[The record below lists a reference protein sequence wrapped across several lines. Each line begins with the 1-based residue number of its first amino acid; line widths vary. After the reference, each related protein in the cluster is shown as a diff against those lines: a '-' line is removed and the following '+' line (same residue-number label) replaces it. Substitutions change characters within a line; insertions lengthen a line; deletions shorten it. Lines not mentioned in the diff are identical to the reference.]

1 MRTIAADWSLPR
13 RPNRKSGSRLSNMG
27 ASLQR
32 VGGSA
37 LVARR
42 QATREGPTTPPHGSR
57 DAFVQA
63 DVAAFISAFM
73 RIG

>member
-13 RPNRKSGSRLSNMG
+13 RPNRKSGSWLSNMG
-27 ASLQR
+27 ARIQR
-32 VGGSA
+32 VVGSA
-37 LVARR
+37 RAARR
-42 QATREGPTTPPHGSR
+42 QDTETGDGSR

-63 DVAAFISAFM
+63 DVAAFVSAFM

>member
-13 RPNRKSGSRLSNMG
+13 PTRKSGGWLSNMG
-27 ASLQR
+27 ASLQG
-32 VGGSA
+32 VVVGSA
-37 LVARR
+37 RTARR
-42 QATREGPTTPPHGSR
+42 RATRESQVSR

-63 DVAAFISAFM
+63 DVAAFTSAFM

>member
-1 MRTIAADWSLPR
+1 MRTIAADWSLTR
-13 RPNRKSGSRLSNMG
+13 RPDRKNGSWLPNMG
-27 ASLQR
+27 ARIQR
-32 VGGSA
+32 VVGSRA
-37 LVARR
+37 ACRR
-42 QATREGPTTPPHGSR
+42 AAEAGHGSR

>member
-1 MRTIAADWSLPR
+1 MRSMAADWSLS
-13 RPNRKSGSRLSNMG
+13 RPKRTSGGWFSNMG
-27 ASLQR
+27 ANLQG
-32 VGGSA
+32 VVGSA
-37 LVARR
+37 RPARR
-42 QATREGPTTPPHGSR
+42 RATRESQVSR

>member
-1 MRTIAADWSLPR
+1 MRTIAADWALPR
-13 RPNRKSGSRLSNMG
+13 RPDRRSGSWLSNAG

-32 VGGSA
+32 VSGSV
-37 LVARR
+37 LVGRR
-42 QATREGPTTPPHGSR
+42 RATREGHESCET
-57 DAFVQA
+57 FVQA

>member
-13 RPNRKSGSRLSNMG
+13 PTRKKGGWLSNMG
-27 ASLQR
+27 VSLQR
-32 VGGSA
+32 VVGSA
-37 LVARR
+37 WAARR
-42 QATREGPTTPPHGSR
+42 RATSEGHGPR

>member
-1 MRTIAADWSLPR
+1 MRTIAADWSLTR
-13 RPNRKSGSRLSNMG
+13 RPDRKNGSWLPNMG
-27 ASLQR
+27 ARIQR
-32 VGGSA
+32 VVGSA
-37 LVARR
+37 RAARR
-42 QATREGPTTPPHGSR
+42 RATEAGHGSR

>member
-13 RPNRKSGSRLSNMG
+13 PKRTSGGWLSNMG
-27 ASLQR
+27 ASLQG
-32 VGGSA
+32 VVGSA
-37 LVARR
+37 RAARR
-42 QATREGPTTPPHGSR
+42 RATRESQVSR

>member
-13 RPNRKSGSRLSNMG
+13 RPNRKSGSWLSNMG

-32 VGGSA
+32 VVGSA
-37 LVARR
+37 WAARR
-42 QATREGPTTPPHGSR
+42 RATREGHGSR

>member
-1 MRTIAADWSLPR
+1 MRTLAADWVLPR
-13 RPNRKSGSRLSNMG
+13 QPNTRSGSWFSNVG
-27 ASLQR
+27 ASIQR
-32 VGGSA
+32 VVGSA
-37 LVARR
+37 RPAR
-42 QATREGPTTPPHGSR
+42 QPSREGQGSR

>member
-13 RPNRKSGSRLSNMG
+13 QPNRNSGSWLSKMG
-27 ASLQR
+27 PSLQR
-32 VGGSA
+32 VVGSA
-37 LVARR
+37 WAARR
-42 QATREGPTTPPHGSR
+42 RATREGHGSR

>member
-13 RPNRKSGSRLSNMG
+13 RPNRKSGSWLSNTG

-37 LVARR
+37 LVACR
-42 QATREGPTTPPHGSR
+42 QATREGHGSR